1 MANSLI
7 TAQWVARK
15 ALVLLHAKSNFTGRT
30 NRDYQSLL
38 PGPINGVILGQQL
51 SIRLP
56 FQYQLRTGPQMNAQN
71 SVQRFATLL
80 VNQQLGVDIN
90 FTSVERAMLLNNFE
104 EQVLE
109 PAMARLA
116 AGVENFTAGQVNNVP
131 KFTGATSTT
140 ATYDQLLQNEQYLTE
155 ALAPEDDR
163 RTFTATPQTSR
174 FFVKD
179 NKGLFQPE
187 STISDQWLEGVISD
201 KAAGYVC
208 FRNTKLPTHVCGTF
222 SASSNPAV
230 NGAGQSNPGAGNA
243 FVSTFSLATNGWN
256 AGADTLNA
264 GDVITIAGVNEVDPE
279 TKASLG
285 RPKQFVVTATTTSS
299 GGAMASL
306 PIAPGIITGGAYQNV
321 DSVPAAGAL
330 IQVFGVAGA
339 ASASPLLNISGV
351 LIKQSLGWYRD
362 AIVFANPPMLDLSPL
377 VKMTAAEA
385 FEGYN
390 MRFAQQWDP
399 SNDVLPARLD
409 SIVGA
414 VLAYPELA
422 VRNIEVASAS

>member
-56 FQYQLRTGPQMNAQN
+56 FQYQLRTGAAMNAQN
-71 SVQRFATLL
+71 SVQRFATLN
-80 VNQQLGVDIN
+80 VNQQVGVDIN

-109 PAMARLA
+109 PAMARMA
-116 AGVENFTAGQVNNVP
+116 AGIENIATAVVNSVP
-131 KFTGATSTT
+131 KFVGAYNTT
-140 ATYDQLLQNEQYLTE
+140 ATYQQLLLNERFLTE
-155 ALAPEDDR
+155 TLAPEDDR
-163 RTFTATPQTSR
+163 RTFTATPQASMY
-174 FFVKD
+174 FVND
-179 NKGLFQPE
+179 NKTLFNPE

-201 KAAGYVC
+201 KAAGFVC
-208 FRNTKLPTHVCGTF
+208 FRNTKLPTHTNGTVTG
-222 SASSNPAV
+222 STPVV
-230 NGAGQSNPGAGNA
+230 NGAGQSNSGVGNA
-243 FVSTFSLATNGWN
+243 FVATFTLNTNGW
-256 AGADTLNA
+256 GSGTTTLNA
-264 GDVITIAGVNEVDPE
+264 GDIISIANVNDVDPE

-285 RPKQFVVTATTTSS
+285 RLKQFVVTTTISDTTGSI
-299 GGAMASL
+299 AI

-321 DSVPAAGAL
+321 DSIPAT
-330 IQVFGVAGA
+330 GA
-339 ASASPLLNISGV
+339 AIYFFGQTGTASIAAASGL

-362 AIVFANPPMLDLSPL
+362 AVVFANPPMLDLSPL
-377 VKMTAAEA
+377 VKMTAAES

-390 MRFAQQWDP
+390 IRFAQQWDP

-409 SIVGA
+409 SIVGV

-422 VRNIEVASAS
+422 VRLIETPA

>member
-56 FQYQLRTGPQMNAQN
+56 FQYMLRTGPQMNAQN

-104 EQVLE
+104 EQTLE

-116 AGVENFTAGQVNNVP
+116 AGIENFTSGQVNNVP
-131 KFTGATSTT
+131 KFTGAVNTT

-155 ALAPEDDR
+155 ALAPEDNK

-174 FFVKD
+174 YFVKD
-179 NKGLFQPE
+179 NKGLFNPE
-187 STISDQWLEGVISD
+187 SVVSDQWLEGVISD
-201 KAAGYVC
+201 RAAGYVC
-208 FRNTKLPTHVCGTF
+208 FRNTKLPTHVIGTF
-222 SASSNPAV
+222 TTSAPTV

-243 FVSTFSLATNGWN
+243 FVSTFSLNTTGWTAN
-256 AGADTLNA
+256 DVLNA
-264 GDVITIAGVNEVDPE
+264 GDVISIAGVNDVDPE

-285 RPKQFVVTATTTSS
+285 RPKQFVVTATQTMA
-299 GGAMASL
+299 GGANTIS
-306 PIAPGIITGGAYQNV
+306 IAPGIITGGSYQNV
-321 DSVPAAGAL
+321 DSVPGTGAN
-330 IQVFGVAGA
+330 ISIFGQTGA
-339 ASASPLLNISGV
+339 AALAAISGQ

-377 VKMTAAEA
+377 VKMTAAES

-390 MRFAQQWDP
+390 IRFAQQWDP

>member
-15 ALVLLHAKSNFTGRT
+15 ALVLMHAKSNFTGRT

-56 FQYQLRTGPQMNAQN
+56 FQYTLRTGPAMNAQN
-71 SVQRFATLL
+71 SVQRFATLN

-109 PAMARLA
+109 PAIARLA
-116 AGVENFTAGQVNNVP
+116 AGLEAFTTTVVNQVP
-131 KFTGATSTT
+131 KFVGAFNTT
-140 ATYDQLLQNEQYLTE
+140 ANFQQLLLGERFLTE
-155 ALAPEDDR
+155 TLAPEDDR
-163 RTFTATPQTSR
+163 RTFTATPQASMY
-174 FFVKD
+174 FVQD
-179 NKGLFQPE
+179 NKGLFSPE

-201 KAAGYVC
+201 KAAGFVC
-208 FRNTKLPTHVCGTF
+208 FRNTKMPTHV
-222 SASSNPAV
+222 
-230 NGAGQSNPGAGNA
+230 NGSVANSTPIVAGANQSNPGVGNA
-243 FVSTFSLATNGWN
+243 FVSSFSLATSGW
-256 AGADTLNA
+256 GSGTTTLNA
-264 GDVITIAGVNEVDPE
+264 GDIISISGVNDVDPE
-279 TKASLG
+279 TKISLG
-285 RPKQFVVTATTTSS
+285 RLKQFVVNTTVSDAA
-299 GGAMASL
+299 GAITVSL
-306 PIAPGIITGGAYQNV
+306 SPGIITGGAYQNV
-321 DSVPAAGAL
+321 DSVPANNAPIL
-330 IQVFGVAGA
+330 FFGQSGTAA
-339 ASASPLLNISGV
+339 IASASGQ

-362 AIVFANPPMLDLSPL
+362 AVVFANPPMLDLSPL
-377 VKMTAAEA
+377 VKMTAAES

-390 MRFAQQWDP
+390 IRFAQQWDP

-422 VRNIEVASAS
+422 VRLIEIPA

>member
-56 FQYQLRTGPQMNAQN
+56 FQYTLRTGPAMNAQN
-71 SVQRFATLL
+71 SVQRFVTLT
-80 VNQQLGVDIN
+80 VNQQVGVDFN
-90 FTSVERAMLLNNFE
+90 FTSVERAMQLNSFQ
-104 EQVLE
+104 EQILE
-109 PAMARLA
+109 PGLARLA
-116 AGVENFTAGQVNNVP
+116 AGVEFITTSLTNSVP
-131 KFTGATSTT
+131 KFTGAYNTT
-140 ATYDQLLQNEQYLTE
+140 ATYDQLLQNEQFLTE

-174 FFVKD
+174 FFVRD
-179 NKGLFQPE
+179 NKGLFNPQA
-187 STISDQWLEGVISD
+187 TISDEWLEGVISD
-201 KAAGYVC
+201 RAAGYVC
-208 FRNTKLPTHVCGTF
+208 FRNTKMPTHVIGTF
-222 SASSNPAV
+222 GASSTPVV
-230 NGAGQSNPGAGNA
+230 NGAGQSNSGAGNA
-243 FVSTFSLATNGWN
+243 FVATFTLNTNGWTS
-256 AGADTLNA
+256 GGTTLTA
-264 GDVITIAGVNEVDPE
+264 GDVISIAGVNEVDPE
-279 TKASLG
+279 SKASLG
-285 RPKQFVVTATTTSS
+285 RLKQFVVTSTISDTTGSI
-299 GGAMASL
+299 AI

-321 DSVPAAGAL
+321 DSVPAT
-330 IQVFGVAGA
+330 GA
-339 ASASPLLNISGV
+339 AIYVWGQTGSAALSAISGQ

-362 AIVFANPPMLDLSPL
+362 AVVFANPPMLDLSPL
-377 VKMTAAEA
+377 VKMTAAES

-390 MRFAQQWDP
+390 IRFAQQWDP

-422 VRNIEVASAS
+422 VRNIELPQ

>member
-56 FQYQLRTGPQMNAQN
+56 FQYMLRTGPQMNAQN

-116 AGVENFTAGQVNNVP
+116 AGVENFTTGQVNNVP
-131 KFTGATSTT
+131 KYTGSVSTT

-174 FFVKD
+174 YFVKD
-179 NKGLFQPE
+179 NKGLFNPE
-187 STISDQWLEGVISD
+187 SVVSDQWLEGVISD
-201 KAAGYVC
+201 RAAGYVC
-208 FRNTKLPTHVCGTF
+208 FRNTKLPTHVIGTF
-222 SASSNPAV
+222 TTSAPTV

-243 FVSTFSLATNGWN
+243 FVSTFSLNTTGWTAN
-256 AGADTLNA
+256 DVLNA
-264 GDVITIAGVNEVDPE
+264 GDIISIAGVNDVDPE

-285 RPKQFVVTATTTSS
+285 RPKQFVVTATQTMA
-299 GGAMASL
+299 GGANTIS
-306 PIAPGIITGGAYQNV
+306 IAPGIITGGSYQNV
-321 DSVPAAGAL
+321 DNVPPTGNA
-330 IQVFGVAGA
+330 ISVFGQTGAVALA
-339 ASASPLLNISGV
+339 AISGQ

-362 AIVFANPPMLDLSPL
+362 AVVFANPPMLDLSPL
-377 VKMTAAEA
+377 VKMTAAES

-390 MRFAQQWDP
+390 IRFAQQWDP

-422 VRNIEVASAS
+422 VRNVEVASAS

>member
-56 FQYQLRTGPQMNAQN
+56 FQYVLRTGPQMNAQN

-80 VNQQLGVDIN
+80 VNQQIGVDIN

-104 EQVLE
+104 EQILE
-109 PAMARLA
+109 PAMARMA
-116 AGVENFTAGQVNNVP
+116 SGAEVISTALINQVP
-131 KFTGATSTT
+131 KFTGAYNTT

-174 FFVKD
+174 YFVRD
-179 NKGLFQPE
+179 NKGLFNPQN
-187 STISDQWLEGVISD
+187 TISDEWLEGVIAER
-201 KAAGYVC
+201 AAGYVC
-208 FRNTKLPTHVCGTF
+208 FRNTKLPTHVNGTF
-222 SASSNPAV
+222 GTTAAPVV

-243 FVSTFSLATNGWN
+243 FVGSFTLNTNGWVS
-256 AGADTLNA
+256 GGTTLNA
-264 GDVITIAGVNEVDPE
+264 GDVISIVGVNEVDPE
-279 TKASLG
+279 SKASLG
-285 RPKQFVVTATTTSS
+285 RLKQFVVTSTISDTTGSI
-299 GGAMASL
+299 AI

-321 DSVPAAGAL
+321 DSVPVSGNAILVWG
-330 IQVFGVAGA
+330 QSGA
-339 ASASPLLNISGV
+339 ANLSALSGT

-362 AIVFANPPMLDLSPL
+362 AVVFANPPMLDLSPL
-377 VKMTAAEA
+377 VKMTAAES

-390 MRFAQQWDP
+390 IRFAQQWDA

-422 VRNIEVASAS
+422 CRNIELPA

>member
-1 MANSLI
+1 
-7 TAQWVARK
+7 
-15 ALVLLHAKSNFTGRT
+15 
-30 NRDYQSLL
+30 
-38 PGPINGVILGQQL
+38 
-51 SIRLP
+51 
-56 FQYQLRTGPQMNAQN
+56 
-71 SVQRFATLL
+71 
-80 VNQQLGVDIN
+80 
-90 FTSVERAMLLNNFE
+90 LLNNFE
-104 EQVLE
+104 EQILE

-116 AGVENFTAGQVNNVP
+116 AGVENFTTGQVNNVP
-131 KFTGATSTT
+131 KFTGAFNTT

-155 ALAPEDDR
+155 SLAPEDDR

-174 FFVKD
+174 YFVRD

-208 FRNTKLPTHVCGTF
+208 FRNTKLPTHVIGSF
-222 SASSNPAV
+222 STTAAPAV

-243 FVSTFSLATNGWN
+243 FVSTFTLVTNGW
-256 AGADTLNA
+256 ASGLTTLNA
-264 GDVITIAGVNEVDPE
+264 GDIISIAGVNEVDPE

-285 RPKQFVVTATTTSS
+285 RPKQFVVTATISDTA
-299 GGAMASL
+299 GAISI
-306 PIAPGIITGGAYQNV
+306 PIAPGIVTGGAYQNV
-321 DSVPAAGAL
+321 DNVPATGAL
-330 IQVFGVAGA
+330 ISIFGQSGA
-339 ASASPLLNISGV
+339 AAIAALNGA

-377 VKMTAAEA
+377 VKMTAAES

-422 VRNIEVASAS
+422 VRNIEVASAA

>member
-1 MANSLI
+1 LANSLI

-131 KFTGATSTT
+131 KFTGAVNTT

-155 ALAPEDDR
+155 ALAPEDNR

-174 FFVKD
+174 YFVKD
-179 NKGLFQPE
+179 NKGMFQPE
-187 STISDQWLEGVISD
+187 SNISDQWLEGVISD
-201 KAAGYVC
+201 RAAGYTC

-222 SASSNPAV
+222 TASSNPAV
-230 NGAGQSNPGAGNA
+230 NGAGQSNAGAGNA
-243 FVSTFSLATNGWN
+243 FVATFSLVTNGWN

-264 GDVITIAGVNEVDPE
+264 GDVITITGVNEVDPE

-285 RPKQFVVTATTTSS
+285 RPKQFVVTATTTS
-299 GGAMASL
+299 GGGNMTI

-321 DSVPAAGAL
+321 DSVPGGTAT
-330 IQVFGVAGA
+330 IQVFGISGAGA
-339 ASASPLLNISGV
+339 NSPLLAISGQ

-414 VLAYPELA
+414 VLSYPELA

>member
-56 FQYQLRTGPQMNAQN
+56 FQYTLRTGPQMNAQN

-80 VNQQLGVDIN
+80 VNQQIGVDVN

-104 EQVLE
+104 EQILE
-109 PAMARLA
+109 PALARMA
-116 AGVENFTAGQVNNVP
+116 AGIETISTALTNNVP
-131 KFTGATSTT
+131 KFTGAYNTT
-140 ATYDQLLQNEQYLTE
+140 ATFDQLLQNEQYLTE

-174 FFVKD
+174 FFVRD
-179 NKGLFQPE
+179 NKGLFNPE
-187 STISDQWLEGVISD
+187 STISDQWLEGVIAE

-208 FRNTKLPTHVCGTF
+208 FRNTKMPTHVVGVVGSTAAP
-222 SASSNPAV
+222 STPVV
-230 NGAGQSNPGAGNA
+230 NGVGQSNSGAGNA
-243 FVSTFSLATNGWN
+243 FVATFSLATNGW
-256 AGADTLNA
+256 ASGTTTVNA
-264 GDVITIAGVNEVDPE
+264 GDVISIAGVNEVDPE

-285 RPKQFVVTATTTSS
+285 RLKQFVVNTTISDTA
-299 GGAMASL
+299 GAIVLS
-306 PIAPGIITGGAYQNV
+306 ISPGIITGGAYQNV
-321 DSVPAAGAL
+321 DSIPATGAAIL
-330 IQVFGVAGA
+330 VFGQTGAVAI
-339 ASASPLLNISGV
+339 SAISGS
-351 LIKQSLGWYRD
+351 LLKQSLGWYRD

-377 VKMTAAEA
+377 VKMTAAES

-390 MRFAQQWDP
+390 IRFAQQWDP

-414 VLAYPELA
+414 VLSYPELA
-422 VRNIEVASAS
+422 VRNIELPSA

>member
-56 FQYQLRTGPQMNAQN
+56 FQYVLRTGPQMNAQN
-71 SVQRFATLL
+71 SVQRFATLN
-80 VNQQLGVDIN
+80 VNQQVGVDVN
-90 FTSVERAMLLNNFE
+90 FTSIERAMLLNNFE
-104 EQVLE
+104 EQILE

-116 AGVENFTAGQVNNVP
+116 AGVEYFTTGLLNSVP
-131 KFTGATSTT
+131 KFTGAYNTT
-140 ATYDQLLQNEQYLTE
+140 ATFAQLLQNEQYLTE

-174 FFVKD
+174 YFVND
-179 NKGLFQPE
+179 NKGLFNPE
-187 STISDQWLEGVISD
+187 VTVSDQWLEGVIAE

-208 FRNTKLPTHVCGTF
+208 FRNTKLPTHVIGTF
-222 SASSNPAV
+222 GAASTPVV
-230 NGAGQSNPGAGNA
+230 NGAGQANSGAGNA
-243 FVSTFSLATNGWN
+243 FVATFSLITNGWTS
-256 AGADTLNA
+256 GGTTLNA
-264 GDVITIAGVNEVDPE
+264 GDIISITGVNEVDPE

-285 RPKQFVVTATTTSS
+285 RLKQFVVTSTISDTA
-299 GGAMASL
+299 GAITI

-321 DSVPAAGAL
+321 DSTPATGAAIL
-330 IQVFGVAGA
+330 VFGQSGA
-339 ASASPLLNISGV
+339 AALSAISGA

-390 MRFAQQWDP
+390 IRFAQQWDP

-409 SIVGA
+409 SIIGA

-422 VRNIEVASAS
+422 VRNIELPS

>member
-30 NRDYQSLL
+30 NRDYQALL

-56 FQYQLRTGPQMNAQN
+56 FQYTLRTGPQMSAQN

-80 VNQQLGVDIN
+80 VNQQIGVDVN

-104 EQVLE
+104 EQILE
-109 PAMARLA
+109 PAMARMA
-116 AGVENFTAGQVNNVP
+116 AGNEFITTGLLNSVP
-131 KFTGATSTT
+131 KFTGAFNTT
-140 ATYDQLLQNEQYLTE
+140 ATYDQLLQNEQFLTE

-174 FFVKD
+174 YFVRD
-179 NKGLFQPE
+179 NKGLFNPE
-187 STISDQWLEGVISD
+187 STISDQWLEGVIAE

-208 FRNTKLPTHVCGTF
+208 FRNTKMPTHVVGSFGTT
-222 SASSNPAV
+222 SAPVV
-230 NGAGQSNPGAGNA
+230 NGAGQSNAGAGNA
-243 FVSTFSLATNGWN
+243 FVASFTLNTNGWQS
-256 AGADTLNA
+256 GASTLTA
-264 GDVITIAGVNEVDPE
+264 GDVISIVGVNEVDPE

-285 RPKQFVVTATTTSS
+285 RLKQFVVTATISDTT
-299 GGAMASL
+299 GAIAI

-321 DSVPAAGAL
+321 DSVPANGAA
-330 IQVFGVAGA
+330 IQVFGQQGA
-339 ASASPLLNISGV
+339 AALTAISGA
-351 LIKQSLGWYRD
+351 LLKQSLGWYRD
-362 AIVFANPPMLDLSPL
+362 AIVYANPPMLDLSPI
-377 VKMTAAEA
+377 VKMTAAES

-390 MRFAQQWDP
+390 IRFAQQWDP

-422 VRNIEVASAS
+422 VRNIELPA

>member
-15 ALVLLHAKSNFTGRT
+15 ALVLLHAKSNFTGRC

-56 FQYQLRTGPQMNAQN
+56 FQYVLRTGPQMNAQN

-109 PAMARLA
+109 PGMARLA
-116 AGVENFTAGQVNNVP
+116 AGVENFTTGQVNNVP
-131 KFTGATSTT
+131 KFTGSVSTT

-174 FFVKD
+174 YFVKD

-201 KAAGYVC
+201 KAAGYIC
-208 FRNTKLPTHVCGTF
+208 FRNTKLPTHVIGTF
-222 SASSNPAV
+222 TTSAPTV

-243 FVSTFSLATNGWN
+243 FVSTFSLNTTGWTLN
-256 AGADTLNA
+256 DVLNA
-264 GDVITIAGVNEVDPE
+264 GDVISIAGVNEVDPE

-285 RPKQFVVTATTTSS
+285 RPKQFVVTATQT
-299 GGAMASL
+299 MASGANTIS
-306 PIAPGIITGGAYQNV
+306 IAPGIITGGSYQNV
-321 DSVPAAGAL
+321 DNVPPTGNA
-330 IQVFGVAGA
+330 ISVFGQTGA
-339 ASASPLLNISGV
+339 TALAAISGQ

-414 VLAYPELA
+414 VLSYPELA

>member
-56 FQYQLRTGPQMNAQN
+56 FQYTLRTGPQMNAQN

-116 AGVENFTAGQVNNVP
+116 AGIENFTTGQVNNVP
-131 KFTGATSTT
+131 KFTGAFNTT

-163 RTFTATPQTSR
+163 RWIRGRSAAEQGPAGKCRAATCGGIPCAVFQHGSR
-174 FFVKD
+174 EAGGGTKS
-179 NKGLFQPE
+179 GLHLRFQ
-187 STISDQWLEGVISD
+187 SHRFHG
-201 KAAGYVC
+201 
-208 FRNTKLPTHVCGTF
+208 
-222 SASSNPAV
+222 
-230 NGAGQSNPGAGNA
+230 
-243 FVSTFSLATNGWN
+243 
-256 AGADTLNA
+256 
-264 GDVITIAGVNEVDPE
+264 
-279 TKASLG
+279 
-285 RPKQFVVTATTTSS
+285 
-299 GGAMASL
+299 
-306 PIAPGIITGGAYQNV
+306 
-321 DSVPAAGAL
+321 
-330 IQVFGVAGA
+330 
-339 ASASPLLNISGV
+339 ASPLR
-351 LIKQSLGWYRD
+351 K
-362 AIVFANPPMLDLSPL
+362 
-377 VKMTAAEA
+377 
-385 FEGYN
+385 
-390 MRFAQQWDP
+390 
-399 SNDVLPARLD
+399 
-409 SIVGA
+409 
-414 VLAYPELA
+414 PE
-422 VRNIEVASAS
+422 RR

>member
-1 MANSLI
+1 LANSLI

-56 FQYQLRTGPQMNAQN
+56 FQYVLRTGPQMNAQN

-90 FTSVERAMLLNNFE
+90 FTSVERAMLLNSFE

-116 AGVENFTAGQVNNVP
+116 AGMENFTTGQVNNVP
-131 KFTGATSTT
+131 KFTGSYNTT
-140 ATYDQLLQNEQYLTE
+140 AIYDNLLQNEQYLTE
-155 ALAPEDDR
+155 ALAPEDNR

-174 FFVKD
+174 YFVKD

-208 FRNTKLPTHVCGTF
+208 FRNTKMPTHVVGTF
-222 SASSNPAV
+222 TTSAFTV

-243 FVSTFSLATNGWN
+243 FVSTFSLNIT
-256 AGADTLNA
+256 GAAVNDTLNA
-264 GDVITIAGVNEVDPE
+264 GDIISIAGVNEVDPE

-285 RPKQFVVTATTTSS
+285 RPKQFVVTTTITLAA
-299 GGAMASL
+299 GANTIS
-306 PIAPGIITGGAYQNV
+306 IAPGIITGGSYQNV
-321 DSVPAAGAL
+321 DNVPATGAV
-330 IQVFGVAGA
+330 ISVFGQSGA
-339 ASASPLLNISGV
+339 AALAALSGA

-422 VRNIEVASAS
+422 VRNIEVASAA